1 MDQPAHAEK
10 DRLIDDPG
18 LAEVIKPSR
27 AFLRPDTVTGIDNAR
42 RHLLYASWAGPIA
55 FRYVTPRGPTHDDG
69 SILGQ
74 TGSTERRQPTLP
86 TPKPSDRR

>member
-1 MDQPAHAEK
+1 MDQPAHAKK

-42 RHLLYASWAGPIA
+42 RHLLYASWLRPLHS
-55 FRYVTPRGPTHDDG
+55 VT
-69 SILGQ
+69 
-74 TGSTERRQPTLP
+74 
-86 TPKPSDRR
+86 